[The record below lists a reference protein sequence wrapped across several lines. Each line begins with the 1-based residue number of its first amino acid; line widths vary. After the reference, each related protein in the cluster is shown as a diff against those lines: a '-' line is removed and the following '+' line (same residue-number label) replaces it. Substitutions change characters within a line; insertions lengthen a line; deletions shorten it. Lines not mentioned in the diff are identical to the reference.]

1 LKIPREMFGGGAI
14 TQDARPGKL
23 PRRCA
28 RYVLLSA
35 IGNKRFL

>member
-23 PRRCA
+23 PGD
-28 RYVLLSA
+28 VPGLS
-35 IGNKRFL
+35 F